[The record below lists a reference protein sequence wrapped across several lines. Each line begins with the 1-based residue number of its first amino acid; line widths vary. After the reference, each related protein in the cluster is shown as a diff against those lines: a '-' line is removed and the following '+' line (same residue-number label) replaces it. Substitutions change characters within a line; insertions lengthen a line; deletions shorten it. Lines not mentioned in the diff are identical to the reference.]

1 MDSRLSDPSSAA
13 AAIAIVTI
21 ISLAAIAT
29 GAGTRGKGPAKSP
42 PGHSLWCRSY
52 YDAAS
57 FIRTLNTAAALRP
70 GARSPVPSAGAT
82 KPAHV

>member
-1 MDSRLSDPSSAA
+1 MDSRLSDPSSA

-42 PGHSLWCRSY
+42 PGRSLWCRSY

-70 GARSPVPSAGAT
+70 SARSPVPSAGAT